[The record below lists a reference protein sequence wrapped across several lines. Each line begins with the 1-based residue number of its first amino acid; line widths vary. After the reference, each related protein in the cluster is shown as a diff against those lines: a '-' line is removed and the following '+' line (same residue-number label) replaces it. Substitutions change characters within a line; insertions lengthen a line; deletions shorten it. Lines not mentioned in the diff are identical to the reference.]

1 MKYENRKIFPK
12 RSGRNSPSMMDNIKL
27 FEEKKVCTF
36 VRNQKLICF
45 MKPIAEQI
53 PVYSLHNF
61 SSPERKSQ
69 QFQVEVFD
77 AKRHFSVK
85 YPHRHDFFEVL
96 YLQKG
101 SGYHVIDGN
110 KYEIKPP
117 CVFFMSPGQA
127 HKLELSQDVEGYIFI
142 FTADFYLLN
151 RSNQNSL
158 IEFPFFYT
166 IHQDNPPLIL
176 KDESD
181 IRFLDVL
188 FRQSIDEIDQSG
200 DHILEMLRSI
210 LDLILTT
217 CATRY
222 PVNEN
227 LLNKG
232 KGQIL
237 VKKFFHLIEENN
249 HKNLSLSDYANKIG
263 VTANHLTQT
272 VKVLTG
278 KTSLQI
284 IKTKQ
289 LLEIKR
295 LLVHTNMNISEIA
308 NQLNFEDQSYFSKF
322 FKRETGLTP
331 LQYRRGALR

>member
-1 MKYENRKIFPK
+1 
-12 RSGRNSPSMMDNIKL
+12 
-27 FEEKKVCTF
+27 
-36 VRNQKLICF
+36 
-45 MKPIAEQI
+45 MKPPAEQI

-127 HKLELSQDVEGYIFI
+127 HKLELSQDIEGYIFI

-166 IHQDNPPLIL
+166 IHQDNPPLL
-176 KDESD
+176 LHNEKDIS
-181 IRFLDVL
+181 FLETL
-188 FRQSIDEIDQSG
+188 FRQSIAEIDQSG
-200 DHILEMLRSI
+200 DHILDMLRSI
-210 LDLILTT
+210 LDLILIT
-217 CATRY
+217 CAARY
-222 PVNEN
+222 LVNEN

-249 HKNLSLSDYANKIG
+249 QKNLLLSEYAGIIG

-284 IKTKQ
+284 IKAKQ

-295 LLVHTNMNISEIA
+295 LLVHTSLNVSEIA
-308 NQLNFEDQSYFSKF
+308 SQLNFEDQSYFSKF

-331 LQYRRGALR
+331 LQ

>member
-1 MKYENRKIFPK
+1 MKQP
-12 RSGRNSPSMMDNIKL
+12 
-27 FEEKKVCTF
+27 
-36 VRNQKLICF
+36 
-45 MKPIAEQI
+45 AEQL

-77 AKRHFSVK
+77 ANRHFSVK

-96 YLQKG
+96 YLLKG

-127 HKLELSQDVEGYIFI
+127 HKLELSNDIEGYIFI
-142 FTADFYLLN
+142 FTSDFYLLN

-166 IHQDNPPLIL
+166 IHQDNPPLL
-176 KDESD
+176 LENEGD
-181 IRFLDVL
+181 ISFLETL
-188 FRQSIDEIDQSG
+188 FRQSIVEASQTGKSNS
-200 DHILEMLRSI
+200 EMPRSI

-217 CATRY
+217 CAARY
-222 PVNEN
+222 QVNEN

-237 VKKFFHLIEENN
+237 VKRFYHLIEENN
-249 HKNLSLSDYANKIG
+249 HKNLSLSDYSGMVG

-272 VKVLTG
+272 VKLLTG
-278 KTSLQI
+278 KTSTQI
-284 IKTKQ
+284 IKSKQ

-295 LLVHTNMNISEIA
+295 LLVHTNLNISEIA
-308 NQLNFEDQSYFSKF
+308 NQLNFEDQSYFTKF
-322 FKRETGLTP
+322 FKRETGFTP
-331 LQYRRGALR
+331 LQYRTDALK

>member
-1 MKYENRKIFPK
+1 MKQA
-12 RSGRNSPSMMDNIKL
+12 S
-27 FEEKKVCTF
+27 
-36 VRNQKLICF
+36 
-45 MKPIAEQI
+45 EQI

-61 SSPERKSQ
+61 STPERKSQ

-77 AKRHFSVK
+77 ANRHFSVK

-101 SGYHVIDGN
+101 SGYHVIDAN
-110 KYEIKPP
+110 KYKIQPP

-127 HKLELSQDVEGYIFI
+127 HKLELSHDIEGYIFI

-166 IHQDNPPLIL
+166 IHQDNPPLL
-176 KDESD
+176 LDKETD
-181 IRFLDVL
+181 IRFLEIL
-188 FRQSIDEIDQSG
+188 FRQSIAEIKQSDES
-200 DHILEMLRSI
+200 LPEMLRSI

-217 CATRY
+217 CSSRY

-227 LLNKG
+227 LVNKG

-237 VKKFFHLIEENN
+237 VKRFFHLIEENN
-249 HKNLSLSDYANKIG
+249 QKNLSLGDYANMIG

-272 VKVLTG
+272 VRLLTG
-278 KTSLQI
+278 KTSSQI
-284 IKTKQ
+284 IKGKQ
-289 LLEIKR
+289 MLEIKR
-295 LLVHTNMNISEIA
+295 LLVHTNLNVSEIA
-308 NQLNFEDQSYFSKF
+308 NQLNFDDQSYFTKF
-322 FKRETGLTP
+322 FKRETGVTP
-331 LQYRRGALR
+331 LQYRTEALK

>member
-1 MKYENRKIFPK
+1 MKN
-12 RSGRNSPSMMDNIKL
+12 PS
-27 FEEKKVCTF
+27 
-36 VRNQKLICF
+36 
-45 MKPIAEQI
+45 EQI

-77 AKRHFSVK
+77 ANRHFSVK

-96 YLQKG
+96 YLLKG
-101 SGYHVIDGN
+101 SGYHVIDAN

-127 HKLELSQDVEGYIFI
+127 HKLELSNDIEGFIFI

-151 RSNQNSL
+151 RSNQNTL

-166 IHQDNPPLIL
+166 IHQDNPPLL
-176 KDESD
+176 LSNESD
-181 IRFLDVL
+181 IRFLESL
-188 FRQSIDEIDQSG
+188 FRQSISEIRESG
-200 DHILEMLRSI
+200 ESNTEMLRSI

-217 CATRY
+217 CAARY
-222 PVNEN
+222 QVTEN

-237 VKKFFHLIEENN
+237 VKRFFHLVEEN
-249 HKNLSLSDYANKIG
+249 HQKNLSMSDYSGMIG
-263 VTANHLTQT
+263 ITPNHLTQT
-272 VKVLTG
+272 VKLLTG
-278 KTSLQI
+278 KTSSQI
-284 IKTKQ
+284 VKAKQ

-295 LLVHTNMNISEIA
+295 LLVHTNLSISEIA
-308 NQLNFEDQSYFSKF
+308 NQLNFEDQSYFTKF

-331 LQYRRGALR
+331 IQYRSCSFK

>member
-1 MKYENRKIFPK
+1 
-12 RSGRNSPSMMDNIKL
+12 
-27 FEEKKVCTF
+27 
-36 VRNQKLICF
+36 
-45 MKPIAEQI
+45 MKPPAEQI

-77 AKRHFSVK
+77 ANRHFSVK

-101 SGYHVIDGN
+101 SGFHVIDGN
-110 KYEIKPP
+110 KYEIQPP

-127 HKLELSQDVEGYIFI
+127 HKLELSHDVEGFIFI

-166 IHQDNPPLIL
+166 INQDNPPLLL
-176 KDESD
+176 KNESD
-181 IRFLDVL
+181 IRFLETL
-188 FRQSIDEIDQSG
+188 FRQSIAEIEQSG
-200 DHILEMLRSI
+200 DHIPEMLRSI

-217 CATRY
+217 CAARY

-249 HKNLSLSDYANKIG
+249 QKNLSLSDYASIIG

-284 IKTKQ
+284 IKAKQ

-295 LLVHTNMNISEIA
+295 LLVHTNLNVSEIA

-331 LQYRRGALR
+331 LQYRGEALM